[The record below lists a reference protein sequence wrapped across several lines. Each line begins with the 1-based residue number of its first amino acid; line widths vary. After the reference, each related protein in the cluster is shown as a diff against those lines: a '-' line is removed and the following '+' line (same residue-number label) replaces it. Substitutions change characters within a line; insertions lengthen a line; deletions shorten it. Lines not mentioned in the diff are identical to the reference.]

1 MLESIPTD
9 EEMVVLLSK
18 SLYDVWKELCEIIDK
33 RYDMERICNSVSK
46 EWKYE
51 YKYRRGGKTL
61 CSLYV
66 KDNCIGFMI
75 IFGKNEREK
84 FENDRHNYSKK
95 VQAIYDEAK
104 TYRDGKWIMFIVN
117 DTSMFEDFIKL
128 LAIKRK
134 PNIKY

>member
-9 EEMVVLLSK
+9 EEMIALIGK
-18 SLYDVWKELCEIIDK
+18 PLYDIWKELCKAIDK
-33 RYDMERICNSVSK
+33 RYDMERIWSGAGK

-51 YKYRRGGKTL
+51 YKYRCGGKTL
-61 CSLYV
+61 CSLYA
-66 KDNCIGFMI
+66 KNDCIGFMI

-84 FENDRHNYSKK
+84 FENDRNNYSEE
-95 VQAIYDEAK
+95 VQTIYDEAK

-117 DTSMFEDFIKL
+117 NTSMFEDFIKL

>member
-1 MLESIPTD
+1 MLESIPTN
-9 EEMVVLLSK
+9 EEMIALIGK
-18 SLYDVWKELCEIIDK
+18 SLCDVWKELCEAIDK
-33 RYDMERICNSVSK
+33 RYNMERIWSSAGK

-61 CSLYV
+61 CSLYA
-66 KDNCIGFMI
+66 KNNCIGFMI

-84 FENDRHNYSKK
+84 FENDRGNYSEE

-117 DTSMFEDFIKL
+117 NTSMFEDFIKL